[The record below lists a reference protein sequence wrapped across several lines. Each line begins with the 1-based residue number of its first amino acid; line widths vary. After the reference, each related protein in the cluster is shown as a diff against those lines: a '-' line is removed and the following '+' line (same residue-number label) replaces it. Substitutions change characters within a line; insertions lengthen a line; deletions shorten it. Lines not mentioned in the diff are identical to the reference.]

1 MTVAIAGGGL
11 AGLIAARTLAES
23 GINVALFEAND
34 DVGGR
39 VRTREREGFCLDR
52 GFQVL
57 ITAYPAVRRELD
69 LDALDLRRFDP
80 GATIARPGRRS
91 VLADPFRDPTSLL
104 ASALNREV
112 TLGDKLRTIALRR
125 EFRGMNLDSI
135 AVTRPTGGKTRS
147 IREALRDRGFST
159 AFLEHFAAPFYG
171 GITLDRTLSNTS
183 AFVFAYTFA
192 ALSRG
197 ATAVPAGGM
206 GTIPEQLADG
216 ARKAGARIETG
227 REVTDV
233 SASGETDTSQGV
245 AISIGGET
253 VEAEAAIVATDPPTA
268 SDLTGFDAIPT
279 AGRGCVTQYLSVPR
293 ETALDGSRRLLLN
306 PTENGPNQVAPLSSV
321 APEYAPEGRSLLSAT
336 YLGSPDPGDEALVE
350 RTRETLESWYPDRDF
365 GVLAHRHTDR
375 IPFAQFDQP
384 PGFRANRPA
393 VDAPDGGVFLAGDYT
408 RWSSIQGA
416 MASGRDAAG
425 AVLDFVAAR

>member
-1 MTVAIAGGGL
+1 MTGATVAIAGGGL
-11 AGLIAARTLAES
+11 AGLVAARNLAEA
-23 GINVALFEAND
+23 GIDVRLFEAND

-39 VRTREREGFCLDR
+39 VRTRERDGFRLDR

-57 ITAYPAVRRELD
+57 FTAYPAVRRELD

-91 VLADPFRDPTSLL
+91 VLADPFRDPGSLL

-112 TLGDKLRTIALRR
+112 TLGDKLRTLALRR
-125 EFRGMNLDSI
+125 EFRGADLDSLD
-135 AVTRPTGGKTRS
+135 ADEQS

-171 GITLDRTLSNTS
+171 GITLDRSLSNTS

-197 ATAVPAGGM
+197 ATAVPAEGM
-206 GTIPEQLADG
+206 GAIPAQLAER
-216 ARKAGARIETG
+216 ARAAGARIETG

-233 SASGETDTSQGV
+233 SASDGDDTSRGV
-245 AISIGGET
+245 VLSIGGET
-253 VEAEAAIVATDPPTA
+253 VDADAVIVATDPPTA
-268 SDLTGFDAIPT
+268 RDLTGVDAIPT

-293 ETALDGSRRLLLN
+293 ERALDGSRRLVLN
-306 PTENGPNQVAPLSSV
+306 PTEEGPNQVAPLSSV
-321 APEYAPEGRSLLSAT
+321 APEYAPDGRSLLSAT
-336 YLGSPDPGDEALVE
+336 YLGSPGAGDAELVE
-350 RTRETLESWYPDRDF
+350 RTRETLESWYPERDF
-365 GVLAHRHTDR
+365 GAMAHRHTDR
-375 IPFAQFDQP
+375 IAFAQFDQP
-384 PGFRANRPA
+384 PGFRATLPD
-393 VDAPDGGVFLAGDYT
+393 VDAPGGGIFLAGDYT

-416 MASGRDAAG
+416 MASGRDVAG
-425 AVLDFVAAR
+425 TVLDFVAAR